1 MADAIGIQAIALHG
15 RTRAQHFN
23 GEAEHDTLA
32 RLRELTDL
40 PLIANGD
47 IHCPLQAAQILQKTG
62 ADAVM
67 IGRAAQGNPW
77 LIEETHQHLS
87 GQAMRSDIPD
97 SERHQVI
104 RSHVE
109 QLHRFYGEFMGV
121 RFARKHVRWYL
132 EAANWDT
139 ATLQSFNALETPE
152 TQLAW
157 LDAFSEAMAA

>member
-1 MADAIGIQAIALHG
+1 
-15 RTRAQHFN
+15 
-23 GEAEHDTLA
+23 
-32 RLRELTDL
+32 
-40 PLIANGD
+40 
-47 IHCPLQAAQILQKTG
+47 
-62 ADAVM
+62 M

-77 LIEETHQHLS
+77 LMSKPTNICR
-87 GQAMRSDIPD
+87 QAMRSDIPD

-121 RFARKHVRWYL
+121 RFARKHLRWYL
-132 EAANWDT
+132 EAARWDT
-139 ATLQSFNALETPE
+139 ATLQNFNALETPE